1 MVEKL
6 LSLTIT
12 NDTLVQF
19 YDRYLAPVGGKNARI
34 KVSSQFYGKSAMLP
48 TTFSVPKEGMTVT
61 EGVIPLEQKVV
72 VIQDVNLFKRQ
83 LPLLPVLACEP
94 E

>member
-12 NDTLVQF
+12 NDTLLQF
-19 YDRYLAPVGGKNARI
+19 YDRYLAPVGGKNERI
-34 KVSSQFYGKSAMLP
+34 KVSSHFYGKNASVP
-48 TTFSVPKEGMTVT
+48 VTFSVPKEGITVT
-61 EGVIPLEQKVV
+61 EGVLPVDEKVV

-83 LPLLPVLACEP
+83 LPLLPLLACEP
-94 E
+94 H